1 MSASGIPSSINAPD
15 HVRELASASRA
26 RLLSKA
32 ATFASLHAPHTLW
45 QRRMGTGAAMVLV
58 RLEWPGVLCVYD
70 PKTGSKLAESL
81 TVTDLNQLHEVASQ
95 TPNP

>member
-1 MSASGIPSSINAPD
+1 MSASSIPSSINAPD

-32 ATFASLHAPHTLW
+32 AIYAKTHAPYTLW

-58 RLEWPGVLCVYD
+58 RLEFPGVLCVYD

-81 TVTDLNQLHEVASQ
+81 TVNDLNQLQELAS
-95 TPNP
+95 

>member
-1 MSASGIPSSINAPD
+1 MSASGTPSSINATD

-26 RLLSKA
+26 LLLSKA
-32 ATFASLHAPHTLW
+32 APFTLW

-58 RLEWPGVLCVYD
+58 RLEFPGVLCVYA

-81 TVTDLNQLHEVASQ
+81 AVTDLNQLQELAS
-95 TPNP
+95 